1 MRFQT
6 ILLFILINTLLSQ
19 KKRIFCCCLLM
30 IQELIDHDVSFQ
42 NTDLEVH

>member
-19 KKRIFCCCLLM
+19 KKRIFCCLLM